1 MITSSQRYTTV
12 AILLHWAIAG
22 LMIYMLFWGEDLIS
36 RTHGTVG
43 PSLHATI
50 GVAILVLSFARL
62 AWRLANPPPALPATT
77 KSWEAKAGHI
87 THGLFYVLMI
97 GMPMTGLMAFT
108 SHLVQHSDAVGS
120 TIFGLMSV
128 PALPDFGLG
137 GPVHLLHVIGGKVGI
152 ALLLL
157 HVVAALKHQFWDKD
171 GILRRMLPF

>member
-1 MITSSQRYTTV
+1 MKTTSERYTTV
-12 AILLHWAIAG
+12 AILLHWAIAV

-36 RTHGTVG
+36 RTHGTFG

-62 AWRLANPPPALPATT
+62 AWRVANPPPALPATT

-97 GMPMTGLMAFT
+97 GMPLTGLMAFT
-108 SHLVQHSDAVGS
+108 GHLVMHSDAVGS
-120 TIFGLMSV
+120 TIFGLMPV
-128 PALPDFGLG
+128 PALPNFGLG
-137 GPVHLLHVIGGKVGI
+137 LSVLLLHTIGSKVGI
-152 ALLLL
+152 ALVFL